1 MIEAILTFN
10 DEAIKPLE
18 EMGHEAITRNLVD
31 PTLIDYSFWIENDC
45 LDEFLNLE
53 WLLECL
59 GIQSLLEFL
68 VCVDFKEET

>member
-1 MIEAILTFN
+1 MKQSSPFA
-10 DEAIKPLE
+10 D
-18 EMGHEAITRNLVD
+18 MGHEAITRNSVD
-31 PTLIDYSFWIENDC
+31 PTLIDYSFWLENDC
-45 LDEFLNLE
+45 LEEFLDLE